1 MAFET
6 EKRTAQ
12 SILSAIEDGGS
23 SSDSMMRLIVEQ
35 DPALIHLLFSWI
47 RAHYPSSHSAS
58 DGVLGR
64 LGELVTE
71 HPKAARMARTG
82 STDFIVAWFEE
93 THTYRELAGPQFIDL
108 IVEKLEG

>member
-1 MAFET
+1 MSFEA
-6 EKRTAQ
+6 EKRAAL
-12 SILSAIEDGGS
+12 SILGGIEDAKLS
-23 SSDSMMRLIVEQ
+23 SGAIFDLVREA
-35 DPALIHLLFSWI
+35 DPTLVYFLFSWL

-71 HPKAARMARTG
+71 YPKAARMAKSG
-82 STDFIVAWFEE
+82 ESDSIVAWFEDG
-93 THTYRELAGPQFIDL
+93 HSYRDYHADAFVEL